1 MAINPQSLVL
11 DRLASS
17 VAARGCV
24 SVQSR
29 PPESSWRPLRA
40 PSASRKAKEVEDSS
54 RRLRE
59 LIWAPKLRHNKFRS
73 RQSYYEGSFEAFVAT
88 NLPFKK
94 IIEEGYRRT
103 KIESLA
109 NVYSRARI

>member
-1 MAINPQSLVL
+1 M
-11 DRLASS
+11 
-17 VAARGCV
+17 
-24 SVQSR
+24 
-29 PPESSWRPLRA
+29 RA

-94 IIEEGYRRT
+94 IIEEGYRRNEDRIISDSLFT
-103 KIESLA
+103 REDIDEMDNGLEDVEEEDMIED
-109 NVYSRARI
+109 VD